1 MECICKIKVDTT
13 KNLRFYGVYFY
24 LTDAEGEGPS
34 PLFFIW
40 DTIVI
45 CKV

>member
-34 PLFFIW
+34 PFFLFG
-40 DTIVI
+40 TR
-45 CKV
+45 

>member
-24 LTDAEGEGPS
+24 LTDAEGEGP
-34 PLFFIW
+34 FFYLGH
-40 DTIVI
+40 DSDL
-45 CKV
+45 

>member
-24 LTDAEGEGPS
+24 LTDAEGPS
-34 PLFFIW
+34 PPFFLFG
-40 DTIVI
+40 TR
-45 CKV
+45 